1 MTSRGLKIWPDS
13 TIDAPYLRHCCCR
26 FQSAQK
32 VADLQPIDH
41 QDILNLM
48 QKISLSGLDIVKTEN
63 LYTYDGQIGFTLA
76 QGQ

>member
-1 MTSRGLKIWPDS
+1 LKIWPNS

-26 FQSAQK
+26 FQSAREVSK
-32 VADLQPIDH
+32 LSAIDH

-48 QKISLSGLDIVKTEN
+48 QKISATGLDIVKTEN